1 MIFKGIAYFLSF
13 ICAKLFFGRVVIKNQ
28 HKVPT
33 SGPLIFVANHS
44 NMILDPGMVR
54 YSCNRNTYFLAK
66 HTLFLNKIQNWVFRK
81 AGAIPVYR
89 RQDDPKLTS
98 KNKDTFESAYELFED
113 GKCLVLFP
121 EGISV
126 ATRALFKIKTGAARI
141 ALNAEIKNN
150 FELNLKIIPIG
161 INYSDPS
168 RFKSEVYIQYG
179 DPISL
184 SDYKDKQNDFHSSVD
199 EITHDIEE
207 SLLTLTTNLS
217 FIDLDDTIGYL
228 EIIYKNELF
237 LKNSLGKKKDYDDF
251 AISKEIID
259 IVESYLEDNPD
270 LKDNFIQMTT
280 KYMRFL
286 EKLKLDDRFILS
298 KRGKKPKI
306 LPEKP
311 LKAIWFILQY
321 PIYFYGLIN
330 NIMPYKISAAEVYT
344 KSIDEVEIGQY
355 KFFIGGA
362 IFSLFYLIQVSL
374 FYYFTNNP
382 LYSFIYFASLI
393 PTGNFA
399 LNYHN
404 NIVSYLKQYRLFRI
418 FSKRSDIIEDLEIKR
433 KEIIDFIELAKE
445 HSRKDD
451 NEN

>member
-1 MIFKGIAYFLSF
+1 
-13 ICAKLFFGRVVIKNQ
+13 
-28 HKVPT
+28 
-33 SGPLIFVANHS
+33 
-44 NMILDPGMVR
+44 MILDPGMVR

-89 RQDDPKLTS
+89 RQDDPRLTS

-121 EGISV
+121 EGISL

-150 FELNLKIIPIG
+150 FTLNLKIIPIG
-161 INYSDPS
+161 INYSDAS

-179 DPISL
+179 DPIYI
-184 SDYKDKQNDFHSSVD
+184 SDYKNIEQSDFHSSVD
-199 EITHDIEE
+199 KITHNIEE
-207 SLLTLTTNLS
+207 SLLNLTTNLS
-217 FIDLDDTIGYL
+217 FIELNDVIGYL

-237 LKNSLGKKKDYDDF
+237 LENSLGKKKDYDDF

-259 IVESYLEDNPD
+259 SVESYLEDNSH
-270 LKDNFIQMTT
+270 LKDDFINMTT

-286 EKLKLDDRFILS
+286 EKLKLDDRFIVS
-298 KRGKKPKI
+298 KGGKNPKI

-311 LKAIWFILQY
+311 FKTIWLILQF
-321 PIYFYGLIN
+321 PIYLYGLIN

-344 KSIDEVEIGQY
+344 KRIDEVEIGQY

-374 FYYFTNNP
+374 FFYFTSSSV
-382 LYSFIYFASLI
+382 YSFIYFLLLI

-404 NIVSYLKQYRLFRI
+404 NIIAYLKQYRLFRI
-418 FSKRSDIIEDLEIKR
+418 FSKRSDIIQDLEKKR
-433 KEIIDFIELAKE
+433 KEIIDFMKMAKKHQE
-445 HSRKDD
+445 EKQ
-451 NEN
+451 N